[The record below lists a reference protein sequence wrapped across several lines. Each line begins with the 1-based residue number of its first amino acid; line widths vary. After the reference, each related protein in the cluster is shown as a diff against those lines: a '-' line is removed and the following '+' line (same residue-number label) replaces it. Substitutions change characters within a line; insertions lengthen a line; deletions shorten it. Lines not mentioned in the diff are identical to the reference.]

1 MANDFM
7 NDQVIFFAV
16 LILTLGLFIHGRI
29 HYDIVALLA
38 LLTLTVV
45 GIIPGTE
52 AFSGLGHPAVV
63 TVGAVLVVSR
73 GIQRSG
79 ALSVLVRLLARTGKN
94 AVAQVG
100 SLTALSAMLS
110 MVINNVAALS
120 LMMPVS
126 IQLARWARKSP
137 SIVLMPLAF
146 ASLLGGMVTLIG
158 TPTNIIVA
166 TFRAEASGASF
177 QMFDFTPVGL
187 GVVVSGV
194 AFLALIGWRLVPQR
208 QGARIGVGGFE
219 VEQHTYELEVP
230 QALAGLRIEDVL
242 GDMGEDVH
250 VIGLVR
256 NEKRYSAPSHTEI
269 LDAKDILIVEAE
281 PVDLDELM
289 GSTGLEPVEGR
300 DVHEDMVSLLRA
312 RGVKVVEAVVM
323 ADSLAEHRTARTLGL
338 HTRFDVSLLGVNR
351 QGVRVPGSSG
361 NIRLLAGDILL
372 LHGNQS
378 SVGEA
383 LEALG
388 CIAISERVMGVR
400 PWWQALSAF
409 AILAVAIALATTG
422 LVTLQ
427 IAFVGAAMGM
437 VIFGL
442 LSLREA
448 YESVEWPVL
457 VLLAAMIPIGRAFD
471 TTGGAELISQ
481 GLTTLTEG
489 ASPLVVLATLIVVTS
504 LLSDVISNAAAAI
517 LSAPIAVTVA
527 TELGASADPFLMG
540 VAVGASAAFL
550 TPIGHQSNTMVLGP
564 GGYRFG
570 DYWRL
575 GLPLKIVVVGV
586 AVPLISVVW
595 PLGV

>member
-1 MANDFM
+1 
-7 NDQVIFFAV
+7 
-16 LILTLGLFIHGRI
+16 
-29 HYDIVALLA
+29 
-38 LLTLTVV
+38 
-45 GIIPGTE
+45 
-52 AFSGLGHPAVV
+52 
-63 TVGAVLVVSR
+63 
-73 GIQRSG
+73 
-79 ALSVLVRLLARTGKN
+79 
-94 AVAQVG
+94 
-100 SLTALSAMLS
+100 
-110 MVINNVAALS
+110 
-120 LMMPVS
+120 
-126 IQLARWARKSP
+126 
-137 SIVLMPLAF
+137 MPLAF

-166 TFRAEASGASF
+166 EFRAETSGASF
-177 QMFDFTPVGL
+177 QMFDFAPVGL

-208 QGARIGVGGFE
+208 QRARIGVGGFE

-230 QALAGLRIEDVL
+230 QALAGLLIEDVL
-242 GDMGEDVH
+242 GDMGEDIH

-256 NEKRYSAPSHTEI
+256 NERRYSAPSHTEI

-289 GSTGLEPVEGR
+289 ESTGLEPVEGR

-323 ADSLAEHRTARTLGL
+323 SDSLAEHRTARTLGL

-372 LHGNQS
+372 LHGSQS

-383 LEALG
+383 MEALG
-388 CIAISERVMGVR
+388 CIAISERVVGVR

-409 AILAVAIALATTG
+409 AVLAVAIALATTG

-427 IAFVGAAMGM
+427 VAFVGAAIAM

-457 VLLAAMIPIGRAFD
+457 VLLAAMIPIGRAFE

-481 GLTTLTEG
+481 GLTTMTEG
-489 ASPLVVLATLIVVTS
+489 GSPLLVLATLIVVTS

-517 LSAPIAVTVA
+517 LTAPIAMTVA
-527 TELGASADPFLMG
+527 AELGASSDPFLMG

-575 GLPLKIVVVGV
+575 GLPLKIVVIGV
-586 AVPLISVVW
+586 AVPLISIVW

>member
-1 MANDFM
+1 M
-7 NDQVIFFAV
+7 NDQVVFFVV
-16 LILTLGLFIHGRI
+16 LALTLGLFIQGRI

-45 GIIPGTE
+45 EIIPGAE

-79 ALSVLVRLLARTGKN
+79 ALSVLVRLLAKTGKN
-94 AVAQVG
+94 TVAQVG
-100 SLTALSAMLS
+100 SLTTISALLS

-120 LMMPVS
+120 LMMPIS
-126 IQLARWARKSP
+126 IQLARWTRKSP

-194 AFLALIGWRLVPQR
+194 VFLALVGWRLVPQR

-230 QALAGLRIEDVL
+230 HKLAGQRIEDVL
-242 GDMGEDVH
+242 GDMGEDIH

-256 NEKRYSAPSHTEI
+256 YEKRYSAPSHTEI

-289 GSTGLEPVEGR
+289 ESTGLEPVEGR

-351 QGVRVPGSSG
+351 HGERVPGSSG

-372 LHGNQS
+372 LHGSRS

-400 PWWQALSAF
+400 PWWRALSAF
-409 AILAVAIALATTG
+409 SILAVAIALATTG

-427 IAFVGAAMGM
+427 VAFVGAAIGM

-457 VLLAAMIPIGRAFD
+457 VLLAAMIPIGRAFE
-471 TTGGAELISQ
+471 TTGGAELISD
-481 GLTTLTEG
+481 GLTSLTVG
-489 ASPLVVLATLIVVTS
+489 VSPLLILATLIVVTS

-517 LSAPIAVTVA
+517 LTAPIAVTVA
-527 TELGASADPFLMG
+527 AELGASSDPFLMG

-586 AVPLISVVW
+586 AVPLISLVW

>member
-1 MANDFM
+1 M
-7 NDQVIFFAV
+7 NDQVVFFVV
-16 LILTLGLFIHGRI
+16 LALTLGLFIQGRI

-45 GIIPGTE
+45 EIIPGAE

-79 ALSVLVRLLARTGKN
+79 ALSVLVRLLAKTGKN
-94 AVAQVG
+94 TVAQVG
-100 SLTALSAMLS
+100 SLTTISALLS

-120 LMMPVS
+120 LMMPIS
-126 IQLARWARKSP
+126 IQLARWTRKSP

-166 TFRAEASGASF
+166 TFRAEASGTSF

-194 AFLALIGWRLVPQR
+194 VFLALVGWRLVPQR

-230 QALAGLRIEDVL
+230 HKLAGQRIEEVL
-242 GDMGEDVH
+242 GDMGEDIH

-256 NEKRYSAPSHTEI
+256 YEKRYSAPSHTEI

-289 GSTGLEPVEGR
+289 ESTGLEPVEGR
-300 DVHEDMVSLLRA
+300 DVHEDMVSLLRT

-351 QGVRVPGSSG
+351 HGERVPGSSG

-372 LHGNQS
+372 LHGSRS

-400 PWWQALSAF
+400 PWWRALSAF

-427 IAFVGAAMGM
+427 VAFVGAAIGM

-442 LSLREA
+442 LGLREA

-457 VLLAAMIPIGRAFD
+457 ILLAAMIPIGRAFE
-471 TTGGAELISQ
+471 TTGGAELISD
-481 GLTTLTEG
+481 GLTSLTVG
-489 ASPLVVLATLIVVTS
+489 VSPLLILATLIVVTS

-517 LSAPIAVTVA
+517 LTAPIAVTVA
-527 TELGASADPFLMG
+527 AELGASSDPFLMG

-575 GLPLKIVVVGV
+575 GLPLKVVVVGV
-586 AVPLISVVW
+586 AVPLIAMVW

>member
-1 MANDFM
+1 M
-7 NDQVIFFAV
+7 NDQIVFFVILV
-16 LILTLGLFIHGRI
+16 LTLGLFIHGRI
-29 HYDIVALLA
+29 HYDIVALLS
-38 LLTLTVV
+38 LLALTVL
-45 GIIPGTE
+45 GIIPAAE

-63 TVGAVLVVSR
+63 TVGAVLIVSR
-73 GIQRSG
+73 GIQQSG
-79 ALSVLVRLLARTGKN
+79 ALSVLVRLLARTGKS
-94 AVAQVG
+94 AAAQVG
-100 SLTALSAMLS
+100 SLSALSATLS
-110 MVINNVAALS
+110 MIINNVAALS
-120 LMMPVS
+120 LLMPVS
-126 IQLARWARKSP
+126 IQLAKRARNSP

-166 TFRAEASGASF
+166 TFRAEAGGAPF
-177 QMFDFTPVGL
+177 AMFDFTPVGL
-187 GVVVSGV
+187 GIVVGGV
-194 AFLALIGWRLVPQR
+194 AFLALVGWRLVPQR
-208 QGARIGVGGFE
+208 QGAGSGVGGFE
-219 VEQHTYELEVP
+219 VEQHTYELKVP
-230 QALAGLRIEDVL
+230 PKLAGLRIEDVL
-242 GDMGEDVH
+242 EDLREDIH

-269 LDAKDILIVEAE
+269 LAPGDILIVEAE

-323 ADSLAEHRTARTLGL
+323 SDSLAEHRTARTLGL

-351 QGVRVPGSSG
+351 QGVRVPGSTG
-361 NIRLLAGDILL
+361 NIRLLAGDIVL
-372 LHGNQS
+372 LHGS
-378 SVGEA
+378 RPSISEA
-383 LEALG
+383 LDTLG

-409 AILAVAIALATTG
+409 GILAVAIALVTAG

-427 IAFVGAAMGM
+427 IAFVGAAIGM
-437 VIFGL
+437 VVFRY
-442 LSLREA
+442 LSLRDA

-457 VLLAAMIPIGRAFD
+457 VLLAAMIPIGRAFE

-481 GLTTLTEG
+481 GLTSLTAG
-489 ASPLVVLATLIVVTS
+489 VSPLVVLATLIVVTS
-504 LLSDVISNAAAAI
+504 LLSDVISNASAAI

-527 TELGASADPFLMG
+527 AELGASPDPFLMA

-575 GLPLKIVVVGV
+575 GLPLKIVVVSV
-586 AVPLISVVW
+586 AVPLISMVW

>member
-1 MANDFM
+1 M
-7 NDQVIFFAV
+7 NDQVVFFVV
-16 LILTLGLFIHGRI
+16 LALTLGLFIQGRI

-45 GIIPGTE
+45 GIIPGAE

-79 ALSVLVRLLARTGKN
+79 ALSVLVRLLAKTGKN
-94 AVAQVG
+94 TVAQVG
-100 SLTALSAMLS
+100 SLTTLSALLS

-120 LMMPVS
+120 LMMPIS
-126 IQLARWARKSP
+126 IQLARWTRKSP

-166 TFRAEASGASF
+166 TFRAEASGTSF

-194 AFLALIGWRLVPQR
+194 VFLALVGWRLVPQR

-230 QALAGLRIEDVL
+230 HKLAGQRIEDVL
-242 GDMGEDVH
+242 GDMGEDIH

-256 NEKRYSAPSHTEI
+256 YEKRYSAPSHTEI

-289 GSTGLEPVEGR
+289 ESTGLEPVEGR

-351 QGVRVPGSSG
+351 HGERVPGSSG

-372 LHGNQS
+372 LHGSRS

-400 PWWQALSAF
+400 PWWRALSAF
-409 AILAVAIALATTG
+409 SILAVAIALATTG

-427 IAFVGAAMGM
+427 VAFVGAAIGM

-457 VLLAAMIPIGRAFD
+457 VLLAAMIPIGRAFE
-471 TTGGAELISQ
+471 TTGGAELISD
-481 GLTTLTEG
+481 GLTSLTVG
-489 ASPLVVLATLIVVTS
+489 VSPLLILATLIVVTS

-517 LSAPIAVTVA
+517 LTAPIAVTVA
-527 TELGASADPFLMG
+527 AELGASSDPFLMG

-586 AVPLISVVW
+586 AVPLIAMVW

>member
-1 MANDFM
+1 MS
-7 NDQVIFFAV
+7 DQVVFFAV
-16 LILTLGLFIHGRI
+16 LALTLGLFIHGQI

-38 LLTLTVV
+38 LLALTVI
-45 GIIPGTE
+45 GIIPGME

-79 ALSVLVRLLARTGKN
+79 TLSVLVRLLARTGKN

-100 SLTALSAMLS
+100 SLTSLSALLS

-126 IQLARWARKSP
+126 IQLARWSRKSP

-166 TFRAEASGASF
+166 TFRAEASGAPF
-177 QMFDFTPVGL
+177 EMFDFTPVGL

-208 QGARIGVGGFE
+208 QGARVGVGGFE

-230 QALAGLRIEDVL
+230 QALAGQRLEDVL
-242 GDMGEDVH
+242 GDMDEDIH

-256 NEKRYSAPSHTEI
+256 YEKRYSAPSHTEI

-289 GSTGLEPVEGR
+289 ESTGLKPVEGR

-351 QGVRVPGSSG
+351 QGERVPGSSG
-361 NIRLLAGDILL
+361 SIRLLAGDILL
-372 LHGNQS
+372 LHGSKS
-378 SVGEA
+378 SIAESV
-383 LEALG
+383 EALG
-388 CIAISERVMGVR
+388 CIAISERVVGVR

-409 AILAVAIALATTG
+409 GILAVAISLATTG

-427 IAFVGAAMGM
+427 VAFVGAAIGM

-457 VLLAAMIPIGRAFD
+457 VLLAAMIPIGRAFE

-481 GLTTLTEG
+481 GLTSMTDG
-489 ASPLVVLATLIVVTS
+489 VSPLLVLATLIVVTS

-517 LSAPIAVTVA
+517 LTAPIAVTVA
-527 TELGASADPFLMG
+527 AELGASSDPFLMG

-586 AVPLISVVW
+586 SVPLISLVW